1 MFSFDE
7 ILAARPAWRWQDEM
21 LTILRPKPNVAY
33 ELHGWGPR
41 QFSPA
46 LKSAIEGRMQDRIM
60 WGCDFPV
67 LRYGKVISDWE
78 SEGYSEAVLRKVLS
92 DNAKRHFGVA
102 S

>member
-7 ILAARPAWRWQDEM
+7 ILAARPAWPRQDEM
-21 LTILRPKPNVAY
+21 LAILRHKPNVPY
-33 ELHGWGPR
+33 ELHGGGPR

-67 LRYGKVISDWE
+67 LR
-78 SEGYSEAVLRKVLS
+78 
-92 DNAKRHFGVA
+92 
-102 S
+102 

>member
-7 ILAARPAWRWQDEM
+7 ILAARPAWPRQDEM
-21 LTILRPKPNVAY
+21 LAILRHKPNVAY
-33 ELHGWGPR
+33 EPHGWRPR

-67 LRYGKVISDWE
+67 LRYEKVIGDWE
-78 SEGYSEAVLRKVLS
+78 SEGYSETVLRKVLS
-92 DNAKRHFGVA
+92 DNAKRYFGVA

>member
-7 ILAARPAWRWQDEM
+7 ILAARPAWPRQDEM
-21 LTILRPKPNVAY
+21 LAILRHKPNVAY

-102 S
+102 N